1 MIILRTIVLASTFLF
16 ALSAFA
22 QERIH
27 EYRVALSE
35 DLARLSVE
43 ARLSGSVRRL
53 YARDSEAA
61 ALTRNLRRCEDGAPL
76 TIQDRSVRLA
86 GESDAC
92 VRYEFELDRAPSS
105 RRGTVQV
112 DRRNRL
118 VSPALWLWRPRLGSS
133 DQVRVAFDLPEG
145 FNVSVPWGEEGNLE
159 SAYRFGPSPESSNAM
174 TLFGDFSYHE
184 VQVPGATLRVS
195 LLRGPEPAQE
205 QTLLRWLEAAAE
217 NVARTYGR
225 FPNPA
230 PQVVVVPVS
239 TSGRWGRSPVPF
251 GRVIRDGGEAVQFFV
266 DPERPLEDFLGD
278 WTATHEFA
286 HLMLPYITSRQKW
299 ISEGFASYYQNVL
312 MARAGEYSER
322 RAWQKLHEGF
332 ERARREGQISPN
344 RAAASG
350 IWNARMMIY
359 WSGAAIALMAD
370 AELRERSG
378 GTESLDS
385 VLGRLQ
391 ACCLPANEVWQGM
404 ELFAQLD
411 SLTDHDVFARLYR
424 DYADSAGMP
433 DMRPLY
439 SELGI
444 EVVNNRVRLQDA
456 APLADVRRAIM
467 AGTGD

>member
-1 MIILRTIVLASTFLF
+1 MTSHLRIIVLIATSASTL
-16 ALSAFA
+16 AAFA
-22 QERIH
+22 QDRIH
-27 EYRVALSE
+27 DYRVVLSK

-53 YARDSEAA
+53 YARNSEAT
-61 ALTRNLRRCEDGAPL
+61 ALTRNLRSCASDEPL
-76 TIQDRSVRLA
+76 TIRDRSVRLTA
-86 GESDAC
+86 SDAC
-92 VRYEFELDRAPSS
+92 IRYEFELDRAPSS

-118 VSPALWLWRPRLGSS
+118 VSPALWLWRPRLRDN
-133 DQVRVAFDLPEG
+133 DQVRVTFDLPDG

-159 SAYRFGPSPESSNAM
+159 SAYRFGPSPESADAM

-184 VQVPGATLRVS
+184 IEVSGAILRVS
-195 LLRGPEPAQE
+195 LLRGPEPAE
-205 QTLLRWLEAAAE
+205 ERTLLRWLEAAAE
-217 NVARTYGR
+217 NVARAYGR
-225 FPNPA
+225 FPNPS
-230 PQVVVVPVS
+230 PQVVVIPVS

-266 DPERPLEDFLGD
+266 DPGRPLEDFLGD

-286 HLMLPYITSRQKW
+286 HLMLPYVTSRQKW

-332 ERARREGQISPN
+332 ERARAEGKISPN
-344 RAAASG
+344 RAAAGG

-370 AELRERSG
+370 AELREKSG
-378 GTESLDS
+378 GRESLDS

-391 ACCLPANEVWQGM
+391 ACCLPANDVWQGM
-404 ELFAQLD
+404 ELFARLD
-411 SLTDHDVFARLYR
+411 SLTDHKVFERLYR
-424 DYADSAGMP
+424 DYADSSGMP
-433 DMRPLY
+433 DMRALY

-444 EVVNNRVRLQDA
+444 DIANSRVRLNDN
-456 APLADVRRAIM
+456 APLAKVRRSIM
-467 AGTGD
+467 SGK